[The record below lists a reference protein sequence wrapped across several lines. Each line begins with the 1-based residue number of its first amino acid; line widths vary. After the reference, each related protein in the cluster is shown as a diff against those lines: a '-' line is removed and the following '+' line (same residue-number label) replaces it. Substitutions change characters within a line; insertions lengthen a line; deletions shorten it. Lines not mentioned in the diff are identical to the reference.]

1 MELKNE
7 IGKRLK
13 HARKKRGLSQQTA
26 AELSKISVRQ
36 FGNIERGVCIP
47 VPDTLIRIY
56 KMFDISIYDLQTEL
70 PDKE

>member
-13 HARKKRGLSQQTA
+13 QARKKKGLSQQTA
-26 AELSKISVRQ
+26 AELCKISVRQ
-36 FGNIERGVCIP
+36 FGNIGSGVCIP

-70 PDKE
+70 ADKE

>member
-13 HARKKRGLSQQTA
+13 QARKKKGLSQQTA
-26 AELSKISVRQ
+26 AELCKISVRQ
-36 FGNIERGVCIP
+36 FGNIERGVYIP
-47 VPDTLIRIY
+47 VPDNLIRIY

-70 PDKE
+70 ADKE